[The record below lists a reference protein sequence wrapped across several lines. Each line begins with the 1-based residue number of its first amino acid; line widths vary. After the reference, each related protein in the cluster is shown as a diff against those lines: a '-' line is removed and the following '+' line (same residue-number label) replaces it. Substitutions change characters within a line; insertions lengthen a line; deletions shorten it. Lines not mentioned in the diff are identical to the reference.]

1 MREFGLKRWTRQAN
15 PAGPESGPA
24 NGRPNSWTVAAVCVA
39 VLSLTAFVVQ
49 RHLHGANMVDML
61 VYRAEGQAVVNGD
74 DLYAMRLPGWDLP
87 ATYPP
92 FAAMLFVPSTWF
104 DVSPLRILVMLG
116 NYALLGL
123 AVHLS
128 LKLAGWPARRYRPAA
143 TVLATGLGVWLEP
156 VYTTFQYGQVNLAI
170 LCLVLWDLTRP
181 DRSRFKGV
189 GIGLATAIKI
199 TPGLFTVYLILTG
212 RIRAALVSIGT
223 FLAAGLIGW
232 VALPDGSYG
241 FWTKYL
247 WDPSR
252 VGVTVLVDNQSLRG
266 AVCRLLDANDPGTVG
281 LIATG
286 LVAALGLGVAVL
298 AGRSVRVLRR
308 ADAWGGV
315 CTALTALLVSPI
327 SWTHHW
333 VWCIPLIALLAAE
346 ARSTGRRVLLGATLL
361 VFLSHVM
368 WAVPH
373 RWGRGVAW
381 YWQLPGAIYP
391 PLGIAVLVVIGLRLY
406 RARRQEADASA
417 GAWALLGARLDPD
430 ADRDLDLALDRDRD
444 RGPEHDTE
452 HDPARDRAL
461 TNRT

>member
-1 MREFGLKRWTRQAN
+1 MREFGSKAWTI
-15 PAGPESGPA
+15 G
-24 NGRPNSWTVAAVCVA
+24 AAVLAA
-39 VLSLTAFVVQ
+39 VSIAVFAFQ
-49 RHLHGANMVDML
+49 RHQHGASMVDML

-104 DVSPLRILVMLG
+104 DVSTLRILVMLL
-116 NYALLGL
+116 NYALLAL
-123 AVHLS
+123 AAYLS
-128 LKLAGWPARRYRPAA
+128 FRLAGWPAERNRPAA
-143 TVLATGLGVWLEP
+143 VLVAMGIGVWLEP

-181 DRSRFKGV
+181 DRSPLKGV

-199 TPGLFTVYLILTG
+199 TPGLFAVYLLLTG
-212 RIRAALVSIGT
+212 RVRAAMVSGAT
-223 FLAAGLIGW
+223 FLAATLIGW
-232 VALPDGSYG
+232 AALPDASYG

-266 AVCRLLDANDPGTVG
+266 AVCRLLDVNDPGTVG
-281 LIATG
+281 LIASA
-286 LVAALGLGVAVL
+286 LVASLGIGVAVL

-333 VWCIPLIALLAAE
+333 VWCLPLLALLAAE
-346 ARSTGRRVLLGATLL
+346 ARTTARRVLLGVTAA
-361 VFLSHVM
+361 VFLSHIM
-368 WAVPH
+368 WLVPH
-373 RWGRGVAW
+373 RWGREVGW
-381 YWQLPGAIYP
+381 NWQLPGSIYP
-391 PLGIAVLVVIGLRLY
+391 PIGIAILVVIGLRLY
-406 RARRQEADASA
+406 RVRRRAAGEDGTWALPASA
-417 GAWALLGARLDPD
+417 LDH
-430 ADRDLDLALDRDRD
+430 
-444 RGPEHDTE
+444 HD
-452 HDPARDRAL
+452 AL
-461 TNRT
+461 TKQG

>member
-1 MREFGLKRWTRQAN
+1 MRVDAAQKHHVDAVQDAQVFG
-15 PAGPESGPA
+15 E
-24 NGRPNSWTVAAVCVA
+24 
-39 VLSLTAFVVQ
+39 
-49 RHLHGANMVDML
+49 
-61 VYRAEGQAVVNGD
+61 RALDVVNGD
-74 DLYAMRLPGWDLP
+74 DLYAMRLPGWDLQ

-333 VWCIPLIALLAAE
+333 VWCVPMLVLLAAE
-346 ARSTGRRVLLGATLL
+346 ASVEHARPAAVRRLRWRAVFWATLL
-361 VFLSHVM
+361 AFLSFAM
-368 WAVPH
+368 WAAKPLGAAVLHMSPL
-373 RWGRGVAW
+373 R
-381 YWQLPGAIYP
+381 QLPTSIYP
-391 PLGIAVLVVIGLRLY
+391 WVGLCFLLAAAVRIT
-406 RARRQEADASA
+406 ARRRSA
-417 GAWALLGARLDPD
+417 GAPLVRLPGQRDGGGPD
-430 ADRDLDLALDRDRD
+430 AA
-444 RGPEHDTE
+444 RGRQQA
-452 HDPARDRAL
+452 PAAR
-461 TNRT
+461 

>member
-1 MREFGLKRWTRQAN
+1 M
-15 PAGPESGPA
+15 S
-24 NGRPNSWTVAAVCVA
+24 VAAF
-39 VLSLTAFVVQ
+39 VLQ

-104 DVSPLRILVMLG
+104 DVSPLRVLVTLG

-128 LKLAGWPARRYRPAA
+128 LKLAGWPARRYRTAA
-143 TVLATGLGVWLEP
+143 TVLGAGLAVWLEP
-156 VYTTFQYGQVNLAI
+156 VYTTFQYGQVNLGI

-199 TPGLFTVYLILTG
+199 TPGLFTVYLFLTG
-212 RIRAALVSIGT
+212 RIRAAFVSIGT

-232 VALPDGSYG
+232 IVLPDATFG

-266 AVCRLLDANDPGTVG
+266 AVCRLLDVNDPGLVG
-281 LIATG
+281 LTASA

-298 AGRSVRVLRR
+298 AGRSARVLRR

-315 CTALTALLVSPI
+315 CAALTALLVSPI

-333 VWCIPLIALLAAE
+333 VWCIPLLALLAAE
-346 ARSTGRRVLLGATLL
+346 ARSTGRRVLLGVTAV

-373 RWGRGVAW
+373 RWGRGVDW
-381 YWQLPGAIYP
+381 FWQLPGSIYP
-391 PLGIAVLVVIGLRLY
+391 PMAVAVLVVIGLRLY
-406 RARRQEADASA
+406 RARRQAVAASA
-417 GAWALLGARLDPD
+417 GAWALLGAKLDHEHEH
-430 ADRDLDLALDRDRD
+430 DRDHGDDDRDRD
-444 RGPEHDTE
+444 
-452 HDPARDRAL
+452 PAL
-461 TNRT
+461 SNRT

>member
-1 MREFGLKRWTRQAN
+1 M
-15 PAGPESGPA
+15 
-24 NGRPNSWTVAAVCVA
+24 AAVSLA
-39 VLSLTAFVVQ
+39 VFAWF
-49 RHLHGANMVDML
+49 RHSHGATMVDML
-61 VYRAEGQAVVNGD
+61 VYRAEGQAVVRGE

-104 DVSPLRILVMLG
+104 DVSTLRVLVMLL
-116 NYALLGL
+116 NYALLAA

-128 LKLAGWPARRYRPAA
+128 LKLAGWPKQHRAA
-143 TVLATGLGVWLEP
+143 VVILATGLGIWLEP
-156 VYTTFQYGQVNLAI
+156 VFTTFQYGQVNLGI

-181 DRSRFKGV
+181 DRHRLKGV

-199 TPGLFTVYLILTG
+199 TPGLFAVYLFLTG
-212 RIRAALVSIGT
+212 RVRAALVSAGT

-232 VALPDGSYG
+232 AVLPDASYG
-241 FWTKYL
+241 FWTTYL

-266 AVCRLLDANDPGTVG
+266 AVCRLLDVNDPGLVG
-281 LIATG
+281 LIASA
-286 LVAALGLGVAVL
+286 LVATFGLGVAVL
-298 AGRSVRVLRR
+298 AGRSARVLRR
-308 ADAWGGV
+308 ADAWGAV
-315 CTALTALLVSPI
+315 CAALTALLVSPI

-333 VWCIPLIALLAAE
+333 VWCIPLLALLAVE
-346 ARSTGRRVLLGATLL
+346 ARTTARRVLFGLTLL

-368 WAVPH
+368 WTVPH

-391 PLGIAVLVVIGLRLY
+391 PIAIAVLVVLGVRLY
-406 RARRQEADASA
+406 RARRQAVEAA
-417 GAWALLGARLDPD
+417 GGGVRALLGARLD
-430 ADRDLDLALDRDRD
+430 RD
-444 RGPEHDTE
+444 P
-452 HDPARDRAL
+452 AL

>member
-1 MREFGLKRWTRQAN
+1 M
-15 PAGPESGPA
+15 
-24 NGRPNSWTVAAVCVA
+24 AAVSLA
-39 VLSLTAFVVQ
+39 VFAWF
-49 RHLHGANMVDML
+49 RHVHGATMVDML
-61 VYRAEGQAVVNGD
+61 VYRAEGQAVVRGE

-104 DVSPLRILVMLG
+104 DVSTLRVLVMLL
-116 NYALLGL
+116 NYALLAA

-128 LKLAGWPARRYRPAA
+128 LKLAGWPKQHRAA
-143 TVLATGLGVWLEP
+143 VVVLATGLGVWLEP
-156 VYTTFQYGQVNLAI
+156 VFTTFQYGQVNLGI

-181 DRSRFKGV
+181 DSHRLKGV

-199 TPGLFTVYLILTG
+199 TPGLFAVYLFLTG
-212 RIRAALVSIGT
+212 RVRAAFVSAGT

-232 VALPDGSYG
+232 ALLPDASYG
-241 FWTKYL
+241 FWTTYL

-266 AVCRLLDANDPGTVG
+266 AVCRLLDVNDPGLVG
-281 LIATG
+281 VVASA
-286 LVAALGLGVAVL
+286 LVAVFGLGVAVL
-298 AGRSVRVLRR
+298 AGRSARVLRR
-308 ADAWGGV
+308 ADAWGAV
-315 CTALTALLVSPI
+315 CAALTALLVSPI

-333 VWCIPLIALLAAE
+333 VWCIPLLALLAVE
-346 ARSTGRRVLLGATLL
+346 ARTTARRVLFGVTAA

-391 PLGIAVLVVIGLRLY
+391 PIAIAVLVVLGVRLY
-406 RARRQEADASA
+406 RARRQAVDAA
-417 GAWALLGARLDPD
+417 GGGALTLLTARLD
-430 ADRDLDLALDRDRD
+430 RD
-444 RGPEHDTE
+444 P
-452 HDPARDRAL
+452 AL

>member
-1 MREFGLKRWTRQAN
+1 MREFGLTRWTRRAD
-15 PAGPESGPA
+15 PEGPDSGPTG
-24 NGRPNSWTVAAVCVA
+24 GRPNSWTVAAICVA
-39 VLSLTAFVVQ
+39 VLSVAAFVIQ
-49 RHLHGANMVDML
+49 RHLHGATMVDML

-104 DVSPLRILVMLG
+104 GVSTLRVLVMLG

-123 AVHLS
+123 SVHLS

-143 TVLATGLGVWLEP
+143 AILGAGLAVWLEP

-170 LCLVLWDLTRP
+170 LCLVLWDLTRS
-181 DRSRFKGV
+181 DRSRTKGV

-199 TPGLFTVYLILTG
+199 TPGLFAVYLFLTG
-212 RIRAALVSIGT
+212 RVRAALVSMGT

-232 VALPDGSYG
+232 IVLPDGSYG
-241 FWTKYL
+241 FWTNYL

-266 AVCRLLDANDPGTVG
+266 AVCRLLDVNDPGTVG
-281 LIATG
+281 LIVCG
-286 LVAALGLGVAVL
+286 LVGALGLGVAVL
-298 AGRSVRVLRR
+298 AGRSTRVLRR

-315 CTALTALLVSPI
+315 CAAFTALLVSPI

-346 ARSTGRRVLLGATLL
+346 ARNTRRRVLLGVTLV

-373 RWGRGVAW
+373 RWGRGVVW

-391 PLGIAVLVVIGLRLY
+391 PLAIAVLAVVGVRLY
-406 RARRQEADASA
+406 RARRQAVDASA
-417 GAWALLGARLDPD
+417 GAWALLGARLDAAPD
-430 ADRDLDLALDRDRD
+430 PDRD
-444 RGPEHDTE
+444 P
-452 HDPARDRAL
+452 AL

>member
-1 MREFGLKRWTRQAN
+1 MREFGLTRWTRQAD
-15 PAGPESGPA
+15 PEGPDGGPA
-24 NGRPNSWTVAAVCVA
+24 SGGPNPWTIAAACVA
-39 VLSLTAFVVQ
+39 VVSVAAFVLQ

-104 DVSPLRILVMLG
+104 DVSPLRILVTLG

-128 LKLAGWPARRYRPAA
+128 LKLAGWPARRYRTAA
-143 TVLATGLGVWLEP
+143 TVLAAGLAVWLEP
-156 VYTTFQYGQVNLAI
+156 VYTTFQYGQVNLGI

-181 DRSRFKGV
+181 DRSRAKGV

-199 TPGLFTVYLILTG
+199 TPGLFTVYLFLTG
-212 RIRAALVSIGT
+212 RTRAALVSIGT
-223 FLAAGLIGW
+223 FLAAGLVGW
-232 VALPDGSYG
+232 AVLPDASYG
-241 FWTKYL
+241 FWTTYL

-266 AVCRLLDANDPGTVG
+266 AVCRLLDVNDPGTVG
-281 LIATG
+281 LIASG

-298 AGRSVRVLRR
+298 AGRSARVLRR

-315 CTALTALLVSPI
+315 CAALTALLVSPI

-333 VWCIPLIALLAAE
+333 VWCLPLIALLAAE
-346 ARSTGRRVLLGATLL
+346 ARSTGRRVLLGVTLA

-381 YWQLPGAIYP
+381 YWQLPGSIYP
-391 PLGIAVLVVIGLRLY
+391 PLALAVLVAIGLRLY
-406 RARRQEADASA
+406 RARSQAVDASA
-417 GAWALLGARLDPD
+417 GAWALLGARLDHD
-430 ADRDLDLALDRDRD
+430 HNHDHARDDDRDPALS
-444 RGPEHDTE
+444 
-452 HDPARDRAL
+452 
-461 TNRT
+461 NRT

>member
-1 MREFGLKRWTRQAN
+1 MA
-15 PAGPESGPA
+15 
-24 NGRPNSWTVAAVCVA
+24 
-39 VLSLTAFVVQ
+39 AFVVQ
-49 RHLHGANMVDML
+49 RHLHGATMVDML

-104 DVSPLRILVMLG
+104 DVSTLRVLVMLG

-123 AVHLS
+123 AVFLS
-128 LKLAGWPARRYRPAA
+128 LKLAGWPARRHRTAVA
-143 TVLATGLGVWLEP
+143 ILGTGLAVWLEP

-181 DRSRFKGV
+181 DRSRTKGV

-199 TPGLFTVYLILTG
+199 TPGLFAVYLFLTG
-212 RIRAALVSIGT
+212 RVRAALVSMAT

-232 VALPDGSYG
+232 IVLPDGSYG
-241 FWTKYL
+241 FWTDYL

-266 AVCRLLDANDPGTVG
+266 AVCRLLDVNDPGTVG
-281 LIATG
+281 LIASA
-286 LVAALGLGVAVL
+286 LVAGLGLGVAVL
-298 AGRSVRVLRR
+298 AGRSTRVLRR

-315 CTALTALLVSPI
+315 CAALTALLVSPI

-346 ARSTGRRVLLGATLL
+346 ARNTRRRVLLGVTLA

-368 WAVPH
+368 WLVPH
-373 RWGRGVAW
+373 RWGRGVVW

-391 PLGIAVLVVIGLRLY
+391 PMAIAVLVVVGVRLY
-406 RARRQEADASA
+406 RARRQAVDASA
-417 GAWALLGARLDPD
+417 GAWALLGARLDDTP
-430 ADRDLDLALDRDRD
+430 DRD
-444 RGPEHDTE
+444 P
-452 HDPARDRAL
+452 AL